1 MIFHGVGERV
11 AKSLLVSLNLPTI
24 SPTTPKRRERE
35 VGLALESVANE
46 TCNEA
51 IAVVEWRRWTFIH
64 ADNTGTCM
72 HVMSNL
78 LWW

>member
-51 IAVVEWRRWTFIH
+51 IAVVE
-64 ADNTGTCM
+64 
-72 HVMSNL
+72 
-78 LWW
+78 